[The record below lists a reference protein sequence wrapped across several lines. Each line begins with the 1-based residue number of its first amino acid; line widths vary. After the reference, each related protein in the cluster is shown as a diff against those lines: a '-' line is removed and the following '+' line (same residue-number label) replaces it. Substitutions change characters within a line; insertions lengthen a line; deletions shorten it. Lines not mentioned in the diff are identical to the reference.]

1 MASNIVTAGGGCG
14 AATATKSAGLKSWV
28 ARQHDKSAA
37 LGARTKKRSLDSRAW
52 CDVTSIQA
60 PPARAVAPVVA
71 SAPAKNDQRDLQA
84 RKEESALSTGRDR
97 MAFLPARKGAV
108 IWWGVV
114 KNFSN
119 FHVFQ
124 LFEAST
130 LPSEKYDPIL
140 VSVNRNI
147 SPKVF
152 QFLNNFQ

>member
-1 MASNIVTAGGGCG
+1 MATV
-14 AATATKSAGLKSWV
+14 
-28 ARQHDKSAA
+28 
-37 LGARTKKRSLDSRAW
+37 W

-84 RKEESALSTGRDR
+84 RKEESALSTGHDR

>member
-84 RKEESALSTGRDR
+84 RKEESALSTSLIFTCFN
-97 MAFLPARKGAV
+97 FLKQVLCPQKSMTPF
-108 IWWGVV
+108 W
-114 KNFSN
+114 
-119 FHVFQ
+119 FQ
-124 LFEAST
+124 
-130 LPSEKYDPIL
+130 
-140 VSVNRNI
+140 
-147 SPKVF
+147 
-152 QFLNNFQ
+152 